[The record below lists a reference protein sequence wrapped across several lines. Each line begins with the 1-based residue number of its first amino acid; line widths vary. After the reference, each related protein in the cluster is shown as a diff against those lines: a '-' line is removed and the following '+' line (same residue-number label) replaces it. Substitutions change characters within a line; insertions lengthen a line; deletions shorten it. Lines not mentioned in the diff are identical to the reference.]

1 MKKNLLIV
9 FLILLALGDLSF
21 AQTREQILK
30 YLNEPVGNKTYRKR
44 GILDG
49 NLVRTLFF
57 NDGQIGYWEDRP
69 SMNWPKG
76 TNHMYSDGC
85 TPLVAASVFAPGN
98 KQIIHPVET
107 SYREE
112 VDVDP
117 TSGTLWVTEPVPG
130 YAGGASESPAISD
143 KPKSWPE
150 SWPTSL
156 PNIDPSWNK
165 QWFGYFGK
173 GVTNAEQEAFFVMD
187 DSQDREFSRPPYI
200 YHPIA
205 GREENRNGL
214 GLRMEVRTFQWVN
227 VLAEDIIFA
236 HYDIVN
242 LADAAYDTTY
252 FGFYADTGVG
262 GLADNGDDYASYDT
276 KLDITYAFDNPAI
289 ATESAS
295 DTWVTGY
302 MGYAYLESPGNVLGG
317 DDDEDG
323 MVNERRDDGIDND

>member
-1 MKKNLLIV
+1 MKKNVLIV
-9 FLILLALGDLSF
+9 FLFLLALGDLSW
-21 AQTREQILK
+21 AQTREQIQK
-30 YLNEPVGNKTYRKR
+30 YLAEPVGNKTYRKR

-85 TPLVAASVFAPGN
+85 TPLVSASVRAPGN
-98 KQIIHPVET
+98 GQIIHPVQT

-117 TSGTLWVTEPVPG
+117 VTGTLWVNEPVPG
-130 YAGGASESPAISD
+130 YAGAASESPAISD

-150 SWPTSL
+150 IWPRSL
-156 PNIDPSWNK
+156 PNIDPSWDG

-187 DSQDREFSRPPYI
+187 DSQDREFARPPYS
-200 YHPIA
+200 YKPIA
-205 GREENRNGL
+205 AYPDRNGL
-214 GLRMEVRTFQWVN
+214 GLRIEVRTFQWVN

-242 LADAAYDTTY
+242 LADANYDTTY

-262 GLADNGDDYASYDT
+262 GLTDNGDDCASFDT
-276 KLDITYAFDNPAI
+276 KLDLAYAYDYDGW

-295 DTWVTGY
+295 DRWRTGY
-302 MGYAYLESPGNVLGG
+302 MGYAYLESPGNGFDG
-317 DDDEDG
+317 IDNDEDG
-323 MVNERRDDGIDND
+323 MIDERRDDGID